1 MPLEGTDRESER
13 RADGESATRASVTVG
28 PFAVFFTNVN
38 TEMRLPGHS
47 HFALV
52 TLHYR
57 TRPGAHGFPAFA
69 TTYQAVQEQLVALTA
84 RPFRNA
90 TNEDVAAALWAAF
103 VGWTHPAVDAWG
115 GDFRL
120 CRVELAVR
128 GVPDAIGHA
137 DGFTT
142 YTVEDAGV

>member
-1 MPLEGTDRESER
+1 MPLE
-13 RADGESATRASVTVG
+13 GESATRASVTVG

-38 TEMRLPGHS
+38 RAMGLPGHS

-57 TRPGAHGFPAFA
+57 TAPGAHGFPAFA
-69 TTYQAVQEQLVALTA
+69 ATYAAVQTQLMALTA
-84 RPFRNA
+84 RAFHDA
-90 TNEDVAAALWAAF
+90 TNEDIVAALWTAF
-103 VGWTHPAVDAWG
+103 VEWRHPAVEQWG
-115 GDFRL
+115 GSFAL
-120 CRVELAVR
+120 AKLELAVR

-142 YTVEDAGV
+142 YTVERIA